1 VLPIVCR
8 AIKAGSRPWVCAV
21 PYIHNGR
28 HGRSIGL
35 VHELSICQALLSQV
49 TAIAREQGAQAIERI
64 VVEVGPLSGVDG
76 ALLARA
82 FEVARIGS
90 CAAEAALSIDTP
102 PVTVSCLSCGAQSHA
117 APNRL
122 LCDTCGGY
130 RTRIIAGDE
139 LNLRRVELRARHARP
154 RRAANTADTAGA
166 RIDHV

>member
-1 VLPIVCR
+1 M
-8 AIKAGSRPWVCAV
+8 
-21 PYIHNGR
+21 
-28 HGRSIGL
+28 
-35 VHELSICQALLSQV
+35 HELSICQALLSQV
-49 TAIAREQGAQAIERI
+49 TAIARERGAQAIERI

-102 PVTVSCLSCGAQSHA
+102 QVTVSCLSCGSQSHA

-122 LCDTCGGY
+122 LCGTCGGY

-139 LNLRRVELRARHARP
+139 LNLRRVELRPATGAATKGGKRP
-154 RRAANTADTAGA
+154 R
-166 RIDHV
+166 